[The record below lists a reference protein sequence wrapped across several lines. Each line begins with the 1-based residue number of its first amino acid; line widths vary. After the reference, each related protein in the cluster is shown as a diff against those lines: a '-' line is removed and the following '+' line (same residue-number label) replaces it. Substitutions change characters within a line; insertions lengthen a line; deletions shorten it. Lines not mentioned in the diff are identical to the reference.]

1 MLEGFSERT
10 TMSSSILELLAVMA
24 ITSMQAVSPNRR
36 SSVECLHAERWRGG
50 SPKDP
55 QLVASA
61 EADCVGRRQSFK
73 APDRATL
80 SVMRERAE
88 KIEGARRYWACPF

>member
-1 MLEGFSERT
+1 MK
-10 TMSSSILELLAVMA
+10 AVQK
-24 ITSMQAVSPNRR
+24 IR
-36 SSVECLHAERWRGG
+36 SLWHQPAGDN
-50 SPKDP
+50 P
-55 QLVASA
+55 
-61 EADCVGRRQSFK
+61 FK